1 MYKHIP
7 LLPNSMITM
16 NTLKLFLCVCL
27 MPGFSLY
34 AQVRIHG
41 KVTDLDNQPLAYSTV
56 RLLKTDSAFISGTTT
71 DTLGYY
77 QFTNVQ
83 PDKYLL
89 AFSTIGYKPQIIPA
103 SVSNQDTQLPVI
115 TLESDNVILN
125 EVVVKGSSYVRKTD
139 HVLVIPDKQ
148 QVKHAGTGYDLLYNL
163 MIPSL
168 EVNKR
173 TGKVSTFGGEVALYI
188 NGEKA
193 EYEEVQ
199 NLRPRDIK
207 NIEYYDTPTGK
218 YAGDVASINYITKE
232 RTSGGYVSLDGKQ
245 TIGYLMG
252 NYNIR
257 TKLMHG
263 NNSYSVLGGYITQKY
278 DGVKTSKNE
287 EILFPEY
294 TPIETHKR
302 PKLII
307 KTTSNIYN

>member
-1 MYKHIP
+1 M
-7 LLPNSMITM
+7 
-16 NTLKLFLCVCL
+16 
-27 MPGFSLY
+27 
-34 AQVRIHG
+34 
-41 KVTDLDNQPLAYSTV
+41 
-56 RLLKTDSAFISGTTT
+56 
-71 DTLGYY
+71 
-77 QFTNVQ
+77 
-83 PDKYLL
+83 L

-218 YAGDVASINYITKE
+218 YADDVASINYITKE

-252 NYNIR
+252 NYNIG

-263 NNSYSVLGGYITQKY
+263 NNSYSVLGGYITQK
-278 DGVKTSKNE
+278 
-287 EILFPEY
+287 I
-294 TPIETHKR
+294 
-302 PKLII
+302 
-307 KTTSNIYN
+307 